1 MVSLWAALRE
11 SIPGDTELVIVEVVC
26 DVAIVLVGEGGRLN
40 EVRSGLGELGTVENV
55 LLVGV
60 GEEGELNEVSI
71 ESGLRGASEYSCS
84 VGVSGRS

>member
-26 DVAIVLVGEGGRLN
+26 DVAIVLVGEGGRLHA
-40 EVRSGLGELGTVENV
+40 VRSGLGELGAVENV
-55 LLVGV
+55 LPVGV
-60 GEEGELNEVSI
+60 GEGELNEVSI
-71 ESGLRGASEYSCS
+71 ESGLRGTSEYSYS